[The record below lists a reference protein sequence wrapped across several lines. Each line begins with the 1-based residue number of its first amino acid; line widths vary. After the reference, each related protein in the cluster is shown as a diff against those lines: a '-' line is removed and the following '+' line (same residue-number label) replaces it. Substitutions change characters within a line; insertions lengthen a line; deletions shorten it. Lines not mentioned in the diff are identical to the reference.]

1 MEVFTNL
8 QPYKNSGRLRTLTFM
23 HCKKKSADLN
33 HNSCGKIMLRI
44 GNVTVDSGDGAVS
57 NQVERIIGANYS
69 FQSAFRRAE
78 GGD

>member
-1 MEVFTNL
+1 
-8 QPYKNSGRLRTLTFM
+8 
-23 HCKKKSADLN
+23 
-33 HNSCGKIMLRI
+33 MLRI

-78 GGD
+78 EAFRWRLELLALIQHIPIDTEDNF

>member
-1 MEVFTNL
+1 
-8 QPYKNSGRLRTLTFM
+8 
-23 HCKKKSADLN
+23 
-33 HNSCGKIMLRI
+33 MLRI